1 MGQEIITQPHQFNS
15 SVTINADLT
24 AADIHSTQSQF
35 DLFNLSKNRFSIDNG
50 KWFFTNNS
58 GTQVA
63 SIDTSGN
70 LSISNILSSYNDVK
84 TSGDFI
90 SQTGKFTNYEE
101 NDYILIDP
109 SNDSISFVSNA
120 IEAARIISSGNV
132 GFGTTTPNERLT
144 VVGDISAT
152 GDVSVNTGSRLNLAT
167 GSTGMSIFR
176 DAGAN
181 GMAFSSDNSTR
192 MFIADGGNVG
202 IGTTAPST
210 KLHLSGGS
218 FRIQGNAQSFEMVGT
233 DHVYTAYYPDGFSAG
248 RKAWHGFGSSSIN
261 RFDIVN
267 EFTDGSGH
275 ITMLPGTNANVGI
288 NTSFPNVKLTVNG
301 DVSSNGTF
309 SSKLGV
315 FNNQSGNEGG
325 QITLMD
331 NSGSG
336 GWEIDNNQRQ
346 LRFFRDKG
354 VQNIT
359 GFALLTSGDLFLKN
373 NEIVITSDSGNGI
386 IKVGTSG
393 EPYNYGSGTT
403 VFGTTNGLGSSSS
416 APNNTNNTVFGFAN
430 GNTNSTL
437 NNSSNNAI
445 FGSGNGVYL
454 TTGGGNSFIGTYAGQ
469 LITSGNTN
477 VCVGYAVGG
486 AVSTGSNNVAIG
498 SYAGSSFECSNS
510 ICIGTDIGANIS
522 NNTSIAIGSQNF
534 YSGSTANTGGN
545 NLAIGHAALN
555 MIEGTASSNIAVG
568 NSGLQSNTT
577 GSYNICLG
585 AAALQDNTTGIGNIG
600 IGFQA
605 NIANTTGH
613 YNIAIG
619 YQALDANTLG
629 NYNIAIGRAA
639 LGTYNNSFG
648 TAGNNTAI
656 GYNSLVATV
665 PTSNTNGLNNTA
677 LGYSSGDS
685 NTIGSN
691 NTFIGYDAGGS
702 VALSGNNNTCIGN
715 GSSPSGPGAAN
726 EITLGNASIT
736 SLRCADQTIAALS
749 DARDK
754 TKIENLQLGL
764 EFINSLRPV
773 KFEWKTR
780 EGSAKDGTE
789 EAGFIAQELLEVEE
803 KTNCKDYLKL
813 VYEANPDRLEAAYAR
828 LIPVLV
834 KSVQDLSEQNT
845 KLKEEIE
852 ILKSKIN

>member
-120 IEAARIISSGNV
+120 IEAARIISNGNFGV
-132 GFGTTTPNERLT
+132 GTATPNERLT

-181 GMAFSSDNSTR
+181 GMAFSNDNLTR

-233 DHVYTAYYPDGFSAG
+233 DHVYTAYYPDGISAG

-373 NEIVITSDSGNGI
+373 SEIVITSDSGNGI

-416 APNNTNNTVFGFAN
+416 APNNTNNTVFGYAN

-437 NNSSNNAI
+437 NYSSNNAI
-445 FGSGNGVYL
+445 FGSANAQSL
-454 TTGGGNSFIGTYAGQ
+454 TTGSSNTLIGTYAGPV
-469 LITSGNTN
+469 ITSGSNN
-477 VCVGYAVGG
+477 VYVGFSVGG
-486 AVSTGSNNVAIG
+486 SVATGSNNVAIG
-498 SYAGSSFECSNS
+498 SIAGSVFECSNS
-510 ICIGTDIGANIS
+510 ICIGTNTGTNIS

-534 YSGSTANTGGN
+534 YSGTTGNTGGN

-555 MIEGTASSNIAVG
+555 FVEGTASSNIAVG

-585 AAALQDNTTGIGNIG
+585 AAALQDNTTGVGNIG
-600 IGFQA
+600 IGFGA

-613 YNIAIG
+613 YNVAIG
-619 YQALDANTLG
+619 HQALDTNTLG
-629 NYNIAIGRAA
+629 NHNVAIGRDA
-639 LGTYNNSFG
+639 LKSFNNSFG
-648 TAGNNTAI
+648 TNGFNIAI
-656 GYNSLVATV
+656 GYNSLGSTA
-665 PTSNTNGLNNTA
+665 PTSNTNGIGNTA
-677 LGYSSGDS
+677 LGYGAGDS
-685 NTIGSN
+685 NTTGSY
-691 NTFIGYDAGGS
+691 NTFIGYDTIGT
-702 VALSGNNNTCIGN
+702 VALTGTNCTCLGYQA
-715 GSSPSGPGAAN
+715 SPSGPGAAN
-726 EITLGNASIT
+726 EITLGNASINL
-736 SLRCADQTIAALS
+736 LRCKVSSITPITS
-749 DARDK
+749 DERYKTNITPISAGINFIDK
-754 TKIENLQLGL
+754 LKPVTFNYIE
-764 EFINSLRPV
+764 
-773 KFEWKTR
+773 
-780 EGSAKDGTE
+780 DGME
-789 EAGFIAQELLEVEE
+789 EIGFIAQDVIKVQEE
-803 KTNCKDYLKL
+803 TGIIIPRL
-813 VYEANPDRLEAAYAR
+813 VVDSNPDRLT
-828 LIPVLV
+828 LTPNQLFPVVIKAL
-834 KSVQDLSEQNT
+834 QELSEQNT